1 MAMGVAEVIPGI
13 SGGTIALILGVYERL
28 IKAISCFDYNLL
40 LLLKDRKILLSWM
53 KIDGNFL
60 FILLLGM
67 LLSIY
72 SLSSVILFLMQA
84 HPLAFKSFLSSL
96 LFCSAFVEPLR
107 PKISKQFFLGIII
120 SMLICSLLYLIPA
133 KEIEEISPLYLLFS
147 GFLAVTALVV
157 PGISGS
163 FILLLLGTYSLI
175 LQAVRDFE
183 LGLLL
188 IFITGAIMGLLS
200 SARAIKYLYEK
211 KKDLLL
217 SIFFGLIIFCIPLIW
232 QEQSITNILE
242 GNSQP
247 LLVGLILGILTV
259 LSFTYLDRRS

>member
-1 MAMGVAEVIPGI
+1 
-13 SGGTIALILGVYERL
+13 
-28 IKAISCFDYNLL
+28 
-40 LLLKDRKILLSWM
+40 
-53 KIDGNFL
+53 
-60 FILLLGM
+60 
-67 LLSIY
+67 
-72 SLSSVILFLMQA
+72 
-84 HPLAFKSFLSSL
+84 
-96 LFCSAFVEPLR
+96 
-107 PKISKQFFLGIII
+107 
-120 SMLICSLLYLIPA
+120 
-133 KEIEEISPLYLLFS
+133 
-147 GFLAVTALVV
+147 LAVTALVV

-232 QEQSITNILE
+232 QEQSMTNILE

>member
-1 MAMGVAEVIPGI
+1 M
-13 SGGTIALILGVYERL
+13 
-28 IKAISCFDYNLL
+28 
-40 LLLKDRKILLSWM
+40 
-53 KIDGNFL
+53 
-60 FILLLGM
+60 
-67 LLSIY
+67 
-72 SLSSVILFLMQA
+72 
-84 HPLAFKSFLSSL
+84 
-96 LFCSAFVEPLR
+96 R
-107 PKISKQFFLGIII
+107 PKISKQFFLGILI
-120 SMLICSLLYLIPA
+120 SILICSLLYLIPA
-133 KEIEEISPLYLLFS
+133 KEVEEISSLYLLFS

-188 IFITGAIMGLLS
+188 IFITGAIIGLLS

-232 QEQSITNILE
+232 QEQSMTNILE